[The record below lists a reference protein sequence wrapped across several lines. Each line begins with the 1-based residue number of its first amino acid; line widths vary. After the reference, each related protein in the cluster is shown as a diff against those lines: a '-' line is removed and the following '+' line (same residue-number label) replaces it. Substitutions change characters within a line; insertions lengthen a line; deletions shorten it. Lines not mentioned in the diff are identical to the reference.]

1 MIVTLTAN
9 PSIDRTVQ
17 LEQRLERGSVLRAH
31 STRSDPGGKGVNV
44 ARVLA
49 AADLDVL
56 AVLPGNGGDPLL
68 SALAAGGIPHI
79 GVATTGLAR
88 TNITIAE
95 PDGTTTKINE
105 PGAPLSGSTLDAL
118 AQELIVR
125 ADTALWFALSG
136 SLPPGVPLGWY
147 GELVAALRDHPC
159 KVAVDTSDAPLTALA
174 EAFPDSAPDLLKP
187 NGEELAQLTGVD
199 GHVLERAAENGDP
212 GPAITAA
219 QRLVDRGV
227 GSVLATLGAAGAVL
241 VTADGAWIATAPPI
255 VAVSTVGAGDSSLAG
270 YILAEAGGGSESERL
285 RHAVA
290 YGSAAASLPGT
301 TLPTPE
307 QIDLAAVSVSAA
319 DASSPIP
326 VPTELA

>member
-17 LEQRLERGSVLRAH
+17 LDQPLLRGSVLRAQ

-44 ARVLA
+44 ARVLSA
-49 AADLDVL
+49 AQLEVL
-56 AVLPGNGGDPLL
+56 AILPGNPGDPLL
-68 SALAAGGIPHI
+68 SALATGAIPHL

-88 TNITIAE
+88 TNITVAE

-105 PGAPLSGSTLDAL
+105 PGAALSASTLEALAHELISRADIADWIVLSGS
-118 AQELIVR
+118 V
-125 ADTALWFALSG
+125 
-136 SLPPGVPLGWY
+136 PPGVHPSWY
-147 GELVAALRDHPC
+147 AELVAALRDHPC
-159 KVAVDTSDAPLTALA
+159 RVAVDTSDAPLSALA
-174 EAFPDSAPDLLKP
+174 DNFPHSAPDLLKP

-199 GHVLERAAENGDP
+199 GHVLESAAQAGDP
-212 GPAITAA
+212 GPAIAA
-219 QRLVDRGV
+219 ATRLVERGV
-227 GSVLATLGAAGAVL
+227 GAVLATLGAAGAVL

-270 YILAEAGGGSESERL
+270 YILAATAGADQAQCL

-301 TLPTPE
+301 TLPTPR
-307 QIDLAAVSVSAA
+307 QVDLAGVTITAAESAL
-319 DASSPIP
+319 
-326 VPTELA
+326 PTELA

>member
-17 LEQRLERGSVLRAH
+17 LDQPLVRGSVLRAQ

-44 ARVLA
+44 ARVLSA
-49 AADLDVL
+49 AQLEVL
-56 AVLPGNGGDPLL
+56 AILPGNPGDPLL
-68 SALAAGGIPHI
+68 SALATGAIPHL

-88 TNITIAE
+88 TNITVAE

-105 PGAPLSGSTLDAL
+105 PGATLSASTLEALAHELISRADIADWIVLSGS
-118 AQELIVR
+118 V
-125 ADTALWFALSG
+125 
-136 SLPPGVPLGWY
+136 PPGVHPGWY
-147 GELVAALRDHPC
+147 AELVAALRDHPC
-159 KVAVDTSDAPLTALA
+159 RVAVDTSDAPLSALA
-174 EAFPDSAPDLLKP
+174 ENFPHSAPDLLKP

-199 GHVLERAAENGDP
+199 SHLLENAAQAGNP
-212 GPAITAA
+212 GPAIAA
-219 QRLVDRGV
+219 ANRLVERGV
-227 GSVLATLGAAGAVL
+227 GAVLATLGAAGAVL

-270 YILAEAGGGSESERL
+270 YILAATAGADEAQCL

-301 TLPTPE
+301 TLPTPK
-307 QIDLAAVSVSAA
+307 QVDLAGVTIVAAESVL
-319 DASSPIP
+319 
-326 VPTELA
+326 PTELA